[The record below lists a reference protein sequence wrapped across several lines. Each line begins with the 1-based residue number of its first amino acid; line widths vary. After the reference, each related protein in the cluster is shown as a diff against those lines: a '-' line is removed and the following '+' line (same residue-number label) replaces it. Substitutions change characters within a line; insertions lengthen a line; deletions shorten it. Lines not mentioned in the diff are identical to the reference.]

1 MMKSS
6 SFVAQAVAISSGMD
20 YAIVEQPGND
30 RLLVVGCDRLE
41 PLKELL
47 GELKVL
53 TTFGGE
59 SRSACGEVSIRVLI
73 ENTCR

>member
-6 SFVAQAVAISSGMD
+6 SFVAQAVAISSGME
-20 YAIVEQPGND
+20 YAIVEQPGSD

-59 SRSACGEVSIRVLI
+59 SRSACGEVSTRVLI
-73 ENTCR
+73 ENMCR

>member
-59 SRSACGEVSIRVLI
+59 SRSACGEVSTRVLI
-73 ENTCR
+73 ENMCR

>member
-1 MMKSS
+1 MNSS
-6 SFVAQAVAISSGMD
+6 SFVAQAVAISSGME
-20 YAIVEQPGND
+20 YAIVEQPGSE

-59 SRSACGEVSIRVLI
+59 SRSACGEVFGTVAYREHV
-73 ENTCR
+73 

>member
-1 MMKSS
+1 ME
-6 SFVAQAVAISSGMD
+6 QAGS
-20 YAIVEQPGND
+20 D

-41 PLKELL
+41 PLRELL

-59 SRSACGEVSIRVLI
+59 FGLSSARNIGLMERIDR
-73 ENTCR
+73 R

>member
-1 MMKSS
+1 ME
-6 SFVAQAVAISSGMD
+6 
-20 YAIVEQPGND
+20 YAIVEQAGSD

-41 PLKELL
+41 PLRELL

-59 SRSACGEVSIRVLI
+59 FGLSSARNIGLMERIDR
-73 ENTCR
+73 R